1 MSTKYI
7 IVSMFVM
14 ALTTYVIRMLPMA
27 IFRKK
32 INDKRVQS
40 FLYYVPY
47 AVLSAMTFP
56 AIFSSTGSEVS
67 AVVGCVVAIVLAYMK
82 RGLLTVAVGA
92 AVAVFLEKS
101 IPEVLYLKDERM
113 VLRGFR
119 KPGARLQPDR
129 EGTAGE
135 PGR

>member
-7 IVSMFVM
+7 IASMFVM

-56 AIFSSTGSEVS
+56 AIFSSTGSQIS
-67 AVVGCVVAIVLAYMK
+67 AAVGCVTAIVLAYMRK
-82 RGLLTVAVGA
+82 GLLVVAVGA
-92 AVAVFLEKS
+92 AAMVFLVQS
-101 IPEVLYLKDERM
+101 M
-113 VLRGFR
+113 GF
-119 KPGARLQPDR
+119 
-129 EGTAGE
+129 
-135 PGR
+135 